1 MGFLLSSLGLLVLFV
16 TIKIFGLVR
25 TLIICHF
32 ISIML
37 ILAELLR
44 SPMSCYV
51 LCGICTCI
59 ASSP

>member
-25 TLIICHF
+25 TLISCHS

-44 SPMSCYV
+44 SPTSCYA
-51 LCGICTCI
+51 LCKIRTRI
-59 ASSP
+59 ASPP